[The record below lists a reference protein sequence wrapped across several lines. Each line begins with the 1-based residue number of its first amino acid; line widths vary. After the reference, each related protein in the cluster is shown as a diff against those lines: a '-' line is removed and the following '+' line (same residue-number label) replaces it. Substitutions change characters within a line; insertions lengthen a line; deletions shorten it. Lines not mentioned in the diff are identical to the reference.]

1 MGYRRITMATKK
13 KTKSTPKRVT
23 KKAAKKVSAKKI
35 VKPKVHV
42 PFIATAEGMNALKY
56 HCEGIMDLVG
66 EYIMTGNPKISQKD
80 FAHEAQQM
88 IKIFFGMESKKARK

>member
-1 MGYRRITMATKK
+1 MATKK
-13 KTKSTPKRVT
+13 KTKSAPKKNTKKVA
-23 KKAAKKVSAKKI
+23 KKAAGKKV

-42 PFIATAEGMNALKY
+42 PFIATKEGMNALKY

-80 FAHEAQQM
+80 FAREAQQM
-88 IKIFFGMESKKARK
+88 IKTFFGMESKPARK